1 MDKSMHYMFYLDN
14 AQKAIDIMIT
24 KHKQNK
30 QPFIKNDSQSSEHGV
45 KHTTAL
51 EKKLEQLK
59 PLKGSP
65 GVDRRR
71 ISVPLPQEAN

>member
-1 MDKSMHYMFYLDN
+1 MHYMFYLDN

-24 KHKQNK
+24 KHKQTK
-30 QPFIKNDSQSSEHGV
+30 QPLIKNDSQISEHSGGV

-59 PLKGSP
+59 P
-65 GVDRRR
+65 
-71 ISVPLPQEAN
+71 I

>member
-1 MDKSMHYMFYLDN
+1 MFYLDN

-24 KHKQNK
+24 KHKQTK
-30 QPFIKNDSQSSEHGV
+30 QPLIKNDSQISEHSGGV

-59 PLKGSP
+59 P
-65 GVDRRR
+65 
-71 ISVPLPQEAN
+71 I